1 MAETRAINRAL
12 RLYNNIGMCSAEEL
26 GGEAETKTYPKTY
39 AKQNLYLKI
48 KKESQN
54 NEPDEETIIDV
65 ISRKTGVNIQ
75 SLNEL
80 TEDKC
85 KELITLWA

>member
-1 MAETRAINRAL
+1 MREIKFRACDFKKDENVEVDDKRDVAQ
-12 RLYNNIGMCSAEEL
+12 G
-26 GGEAETKTYPKTY
+26 PKTY